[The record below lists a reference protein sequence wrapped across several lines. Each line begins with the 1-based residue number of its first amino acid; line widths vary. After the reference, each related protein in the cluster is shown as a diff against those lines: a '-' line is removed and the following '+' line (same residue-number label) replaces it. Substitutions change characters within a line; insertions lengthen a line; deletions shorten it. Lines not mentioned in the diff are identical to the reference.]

1 MHDVSQLETVATE
14 FEKAFAAKDLSTIQS
29 LVKLCQK
36 VETDKQS
43 IIKSPLNKTLFKI
56 EKAWRLSQS
65 PEE

>member
-36 VETDKQS
+36 VETDK
-43 IIKSPLNKTLFKI
+43 
-56 EKAWRLSQS
+56 
-65 PEE
+65 